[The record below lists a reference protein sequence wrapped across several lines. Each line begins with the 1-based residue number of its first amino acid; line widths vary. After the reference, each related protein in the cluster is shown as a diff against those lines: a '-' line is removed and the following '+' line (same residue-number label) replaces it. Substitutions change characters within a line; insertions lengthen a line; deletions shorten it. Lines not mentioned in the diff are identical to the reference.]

1 MECWSNGVL
10 GKKQKGLVRFHH
22 SNTPIL
28 HDSSTPFTLA
38 LQHSILLEGYFI
50 NTENR
55 QEHGND
61 NETDDQS
68 HEKDEHGFQ

>member
-1 MECWSNGVL
+1 MVSSF
-10 GKKQKGLVRFHH
+10 QY
-22 SNTPIL
+22 SITPAL
-28 HDSSTPFTLA
+28 HLP
-38 LQHSILLEGYFI
+38 QHSILLERYLI
-50 NTENR
+50 YTENR